1 MMTED
6 KIILQIEG
14 MTCNNCALGISKYL
28 EKKGGQDVSVSFPNA
43 EASFTLAEQVELD
56 HIIQGINKLGFKV
69 QEESSNDTL
78 EAGNEVDEIQEWSIF
93 QKFCFCLIFTIPLLL
108 AMFLPFPILH
118 HPLVQIFLS
127 VPVMIVGWTHFGISA
142 WNSLKIGVPNMDVLI
157 VLGSSAAFLYSI
169 AGFTLG
175 LGHDFLFF
183 ETAASIV
190 TLVLLGNWMEH
201 RSVQQTTTA
210 IGELT
215 QLQAETAKLILPSKD
230 GLQPLKHI
238 PVKDIEV
245 GQSFLV
251 NEGDKI
257 PTDGVVS
264 WGKAMVDE
272 SLMTGES
279 VPVVKHIGDP
289 LVGGT
294 MLTYGSVKMDATKI
308 GQDTALSKIISL
320 VKEAQTNKPPVQRL
334 ADSVSAVFVPVVI
347 GIALLTFFISY
358 SYFDVSFQNAL
369 LRSIAVL
376 VVACPCA
383 MGLATPTAIMVG
395 IGRAAKNGILFKGAS
410 TMETLQKTK
419 QVVFDKTGTLT
430 TGDFEVLKSETA
442 IDRSLFRSILLSL
455 EQHSSHPLA
464 KAIVQEL
471 EEIKDVE
478 PFYFEEVREVKGLG
492 IIGKDDEGNTYAVG
506 SYKLVSEFTTDDSHS
521 VYMAKNGKLIAWIDM
536 VDDLKKSSAR
546 SIAALHKMDIRTHLL
561 SGDKEDKT
569 AQVAKIVNIK
579 NYYANKLPEE
589 KLQIIE
595 DLKKTGETVMV
606 GDGINDAPAL
616 AKANVGVSLSN
627 ATQVAIQSSDVILLN
642 GELSKLPTAIK
653 ISQATVKTIKQNLFW
668 AFFYN
673 VLMIPFAAIGLLNPM
688 LAALAMALSDIV
700 VVGNS
705 LRLKRKDL

>member
-1 MMTED
+1 MMTEE
-6 KIILQIEG
+6 KIVLQIEG
-14 MTCNNCALGISKYL
+14 MTCTNCALGISKYL
-28 EKKGGQDVSVSFPNA
+28 EKKGGQEVNVSFSNA
-43 EASFTLAEQVELD
+43 EASFGLAEQAELD
-56 HIIQGINKLGFKV
+56 NIIQGINRLGFKV
-69 QEESSNDTL
+69 QEDVVDT
-78 EAGNEVDEIQEWSIF
+78 EQADEVQEWSVF
-93 QKFCFCLIFTIPLLL
+93 QKFWFCFVFTIPLIL
-108 AMFLPFPILH
+108 AMFLPFPVLH
-118 HPLVQIFLS
+118 HPLVQLLLS
-127 VPVMIVGWTHFGISA
+127 VPVMIVGWAHFGRSA
-142 WNSLKIGVPNMDVLI
+142 WYSLKVGVPNMDVLI
-157 VLGSSAAFLYSI
+157 VLGSSAAFLYSV
-169 AGFTLG
+169 AGFALG
-175 LGHDFLFF
+175 LGHDFMFF

-215 QLQAETAKLILPSKD
+215 QLQAETAKLILPPAED
-230 GLQPLKHI
+230 GLQHIEHI
-238 PVKDIEV
+238 PVKDIQV
-245 GQSFLV
+245 GQAFLV

-257 PTDGVVS
+257 PTDGIVS

-279 VPVVKHIGDP
+279 VPVVKHLNDA

-294 MLTYGSVKMDATKI
+294 LLTYGSVKMEATKV

-320 VKEAQTNKPPVQRL
+320 VKDAQTNKPAVQRL
-334 ADSVSAVFVPVVI
+334 ADAVSAVFVPVVI
-347 GIALLTFFISY
+347 GIALLTFFLSHY
-358 SYFDVSFQNAL
+358 YFGISFQNAL

-395 IGRAAKNGILFKGAS
+395 IGRAAKNGILFKGAA
-410 TMETLQKTK
+410 TMEVLQKTK

-430 TGDFEVLKSETA
+430 TGDFEVLNSETA

-471 EEIKDVE
+471 EGMEDVK
-478 PFYFEEVREVKGLG
+478 PFHFEEVLEIKGLG
-492 IIGKDDEGNTYAVG
+492 IIGKDEEGNTYAAG
-506 SYKLVSEFTTDDSHS
+506 SYKLVSEFTDDASHS
-521 VYMAKNGKLIAWIDM
+521 IYMVQNGKLIAWIDM
-536 VDDLKKSSAR
+536 ADDLKKSSAR
-546 SIAALHKMDIRTHLL
+546 TVSALHKMDIKTHLL
-561 SGDKEDKT
+561 SGDKEEKT
-569 AQVAKIVNIK
+569 AQVAQIVNIK

-595 DLKKTGETVMV
+595 ELKKDGETVMV

-616 AKANVGVSLSN
+616 AKATVGVSLSN

-642 GELSKLPTAIK
+642 GELSKLPMAIK
-653 ISQATVKTIKQNLFW
+653 ISKATVATIKQNLFW

-673 VLMIPFAAIGLLNPM
+673 VLMIPFAAMGLLNPM
-688 LAALAMALSDIV
+688 LAALAMALSDVV

-705 LRLKRKDL
+705 LRLKNKDL